1 MGIASTLMSQDLT
14 NIALSIQ
21 SKTNK
26 HVEQAL
32 GKTSRNLDDFMA
44 LISPAATPYLE
55 EMAAQSQML
64 TRARFGNT
72 MGLFVPLYLANLC
85 ANECTYCGF
94 TMSNKIK
101 RTVLNLSQIETEI
114 DAITDMGF

>member
-1 MGIASTLMSQDLT
+1 MGIASTLMSQDLS

-44 LISPAATPYLE
+44 LISSAATPYLE
-55 EMAAQSQML
+55 EMAAKSQML
-64 TRARFGNT
+64 TRARYYVHLQK
-72 MGLFVPLYLANLC
+72 GL
-85 ANECTYCGF
+85 
-94 TMSNKIK
+94 K
-101 RTVLNLSQIETEI
+101 
-114 DAITDMGF
+114 